1 MWWEAIFPR
10 IILAIFVH
18 RKATLFQ
25 TCSTRAVRF
34 EAYCNFVA
42 FGYNSGMER
51 MADAWEGEYR
61 NPVISSSYP
70 NEEVV
75 RAKETQKLNQEWRA
89 IIVDDRRSQRSRF

>member
-1 MWWEAIFPR
+1 
-10 IILAIFVH
+10 
-18 RKATLFQ
+18 
-25 TCSTRAVRF
+25 
-34 EAYCNFVA
+34 
-42 FGYNSGMER
+42 MER

-89 IIVDDRRSQRSRF
+89 IIVDDRRSQRSRFW